1 MTRETR
7 IDVADLICPLFV
19 HAEAGNEAIASM
31 PGVPR
36 RSVPDLVRECREV
49 FDLGIPAVA
58 IFPVIAPG
66 KKDARGRHA
75 LAADNLLFRA
85 LGEVKAA
92 VPDLVL
98 VADVALDPYTLHGHD
113 GVLTADGR
121 EV

>member
-19 HAEAGNEAIASM
+19 HAAAGNETIASM

-58 IFPVIAPG
+58 IFPVIAPSP
-66 KKDARGRHA
+66 
-75 LAADNLLFRA
+75 LLHERPGQSYAPRPGAQIPSLNTPAQRA
-85 LGEVKAA
+85 F
-92 VPDLVL
+92 
-98 VADVALDPYTLHGHD
+98 Y
-113 GVLTADGR
+113 R
-121 EV
+121 